1 VTDGPWSL
9 DFTVRAR
16 RDLRRL
22 DPQIRGRVF
31 VALDRLLA
39 EDASLDIRRLV
50 ASTEERI
57 RVGDWRVRLTRD
69 TATRLIVVQRVL
81 PRGRAYDR

>member
-1 VTDGPWSL
+1 VTDEPWGL
-9 DFTVRAR
+9 DFTPQAQ

-22 DPQIRGRVF
+22 DPQITKRVLT
-31 VALDRLLA
+31 AIDRLIA
-39 EDASLDIRRLV
+39 QDASLEVRRITG
-50 ASTEERI
+50 SSERRI

-69 TATRLIVVQRVL
+69 TATRLIVVQRIL